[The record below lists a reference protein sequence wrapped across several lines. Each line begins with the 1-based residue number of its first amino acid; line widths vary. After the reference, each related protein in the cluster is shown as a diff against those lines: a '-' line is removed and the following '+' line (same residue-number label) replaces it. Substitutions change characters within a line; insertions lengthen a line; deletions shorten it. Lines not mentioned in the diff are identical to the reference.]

1 MNSSF
6 VLSGGDMDRL
16 KSLLRHEGPG
26 PWLDPEHSEILEA
39 ILDASV
45 ITDDVSALAERVG
58 LDDETTL
65 VSTTD
70 SRDLFS
76 LRIVTP
82 HEADIDMDKIP
93 VSMPIALAVL
103 GHRVGETVSWVTPRG
118 IREMR
123 ILAVRKCRQPAL
135 AC

>member
-1 MNSSF
+1 MNTSF
-6 VLSGGDMDRL
+6 VLSVADKDRL
-16 KSLLRHEGPG
+16 QSLLRHECPG
-26 PWLDPEHSEILEA
+26 PWLDPNHSEILEA
-39 ILDASV
+39 IVDASGISEEIAV
-45 ITDDVSALAERVG
+45 LSERVG
-58 LDDETTL
+58 LDDEATL

-70 SRDLFS
+70 SRDFFS

-82 HEADIDMDKIP
+82 HEADIDQGMIP

-123 ILAVRKCRQPAL
+123 ILTVRKCRRPSL